1 MAKKLVDFKKL
12 RNIKLLRRIFFLLI
26 FLGVEEGIKW
36 ANSKSYVTIP
46 TSLKDA
52 LDVILWVLGS
62 LIVVTVLLRI
72 TENRVFRYKEDEIE
86 IEQRIL
92 FTKIYSSTLYV
103 LAAAFVFYKLGWKIA
118 DITIFLGFV
127 ATGIAFAVRDVIN
140 SYFAWFI
147 ILTKHPF
154 RIGDYIK
161 VGDDAGIVDRI
172 GTFYITL
179 QNPGAVDFIKVPNN
193 SLLSKPITNMGKN
206 RVIHTVKFP
215 VRTIPPDI
223 QDRLNKLDALAAAI
237 SVERPAPK
245 AQLQA
250 DGSVMYINMVMPL
263 PFGQLTK
270 RTEFIAKASEVLG
283 DILAEPK
290 VF

>member
-12 RNIKLLRRIFFLLI
+12 RNLKLLRRIFFLLI
-26 FLGVEEGIKW
+26 FLGLEEGTKW
-36 ANSKSYVTIP
+36 AVRNSYFSIP
-46 TSLKDA
+46 RELNYIFDIA
-52 LDVILWVLGS
+52 LWIFGS
-62 LIVVTVLLRI
+62 LIAVTVLLRL

-92 FTKIYSSTLYV
+92 FTKIYSSTLYM
-103 LAAAFVFYKLGWKIA
+103 LAAAFVFYKLGWKIG
-118 DITIFLGFV
+118 DITIFLGLV
-127 ATGIAFAVRDVIN
+127 ATGVAFAVRDIIN

-147 ILTKHPF
+147 ILTKNPF

-193 SLLSKPITNMGKN
+193 SLLSKPIVNMGKN
-206 RVIHTVKFP
+206 RVIHTMKFP
-215 VRTIPPDI
+215 IRNIPADI
-223 QDRLNKLDALAAAI
+223 QDRLNKLDALAATI
-237 SVERPAPK
+237 SLEKPGPK

-270 RTEFIAKASEVLG
+270 RTEFIAKAGEVLG

-290 VF
+290 YF